1 MEQID
6 LFESQENLPVEVWQI
21 INDFAIKE
29 TNYEDCIEMQIKL
42 QRLGYDFEYGLDAV
56 PFNLH
61 KIYKRPDLSYLSQA
75 QTINIGKMK
84 TKHVAIQ
91 FMQNGKIQGAAA
103 CSDDLVK
110 AIENIPGLVQ
120 VAEMYFDSM
129 GSSMKGTLPY
139 EITKELLERLK
150 Q

>member
-1 MEQID
+1 
-6 LFESQENLPVEVWQI
+6 
-21 INDFAIKE
+21 
-29 TNYEDCIEMQIKL
+29 
-42 QRLGYDFEYGLDAV
+42 
-56 PFNLH
+56 
-61 KIYKRPDLSYLSQA
+61 
-75 QTINIGKMK
+75 MK

-103 CSDDLVK
+103 CSDVLVK

-139 EITKELLERLK
+139 EITKEVLERLK